1 MFIFKKI
8 NKVGPFTDIG
18 RMKMK
23 MSQVFLVL
31 LVCLIVA
38 VRLPEG
44 VTVFE
49 RPVRPPE
56 MDELE
61 FHDRATGNKKIRFS
75 QGKNPGQ
82 K

>member
-1 MFIFKKI
+1 MKK
-8 NKVGPFTDIG
+8 
-18 RMKMK
+18 
-23 MSQVFLVL
+23 SQVFLVL

-44 VTVFE
+44 VAVFE

-61 FHDRATGNKKIRFS
+61 FHERAVANKKHRFS
-75 QGKNPGQ
+75 RGKKPGQ